1 MAIRRPNKPAEE
13 FEPDELFAIDAGVTN
28 REPCFVSGFPVGMAI
43 HRDPVADMPN
53 YIGDRLTQGEHL
65 KTNNTDAAVSSGTAF
80 YDYQD
85 GWRTPTQTA
94 QLSWMWRR
102 APGFFDVVA
111 YEGNGQ
117 ATHEIPHSL
126 GTQPEMIWIKSRS
139 EAYPWPVYHKDTHTT
154 NTAQNWRLDLSTDGG
169 RNGGSSYF
177 PFATLPDSFPV
188 GSANHVNKAG
198 AKYIAYLFASVPGIC
213 DIGTYTGN
221 GPNGNI
227 TEVDCGFTN
236 GARFVLVKRADGI
249 GNWMYWDAL
258 RGITSTLSLNTT
270 DAAGYDNRYYQWPK
284 GFKVNSLDSDG
295 DEWNPS
301 IDSAEYI
308 YMAIA

>member
-213 DIGTYTGN
+213 DIGSYTGN
-221 GPNGNI
+221 GGDLDI
-227 TEVDCGFTN
+227 DCGFTS
-236 GARFVLVKRADGI
+236 GARFVLIKRTDSNGD
-249 GNWMYWDAL
+249 WMHFDTE
-258 RGITSTLSLNTT
+258 RGISSTDSPMLKLNET
-270 DAAGYDNRYYQWPK
+270 DAQVSGSYIKPHSN
-284 GFKVNSLDSDG
+284 GFTATSNLVG
-295 DEWNPS
+295 
-301 IDSAEYI
+301 IVGAEYI